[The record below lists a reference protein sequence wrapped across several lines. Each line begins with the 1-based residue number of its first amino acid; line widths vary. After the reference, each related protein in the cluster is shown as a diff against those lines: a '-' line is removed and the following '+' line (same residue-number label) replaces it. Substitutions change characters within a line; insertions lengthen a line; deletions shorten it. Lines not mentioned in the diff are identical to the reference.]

1 MKHKTAELT
10 GALLDEAVALALGWR
25 VVGDSWVGATSLD
38 GRVTRDDEPAQSLVR
53 YFHPS
58 SLWQYGGPIIDRERI
73 GLLPPIYGITDKWAT
88 TGFSSYGEG
97 QTALIAAMRA
107 YVASRFGEEV
117 ELP

>member
-1 MKHKTAELT
+1 MKHKTAELE
-10 GALLDEAVALALGWR
+10 GVLLDAAVALAEGF
-25 VVGDSWVGATSLD
+25 
-38 GRVTRDDEPAQSLVR
+38 DEFWWSESRKDFIYDAGPQHHMPLPR
-53 YFHPS
+53 MTE
-58 SLWQYGGPIIDRERI
+58 WQNAGPIIDRERI